1 MAAVEA
7 WGGPQKLTSLAVRQ
21 LLAWLEGA
29 GLASVQGEGEGARLR
44 WVATREPPQLDGPD
58 VVTSA
63 PQLRAAR
70 SLAARPEGEDKSG
83 QLR

>member
-7 WGGPQKLTSLAVRQ
+7 WGGPQKLTPLAVRQ

-29 GLASVQGEGEGARLR
+29 GLASVQGEGEALR

-63 PQLRAAR
+63 PQLRAV
-70 SLAARPEGEDKSG
+70 RPDVERAGG
-83 QLR
+83 